1 MCSMRSAAGD
11 PCCGRLGEREGAWR
25 IATGRIGWIGTGR
38 MGAALVTR
46 LLKAASGVAAYRRT
60 RSKAGAL
67 AALEAAVVDS
77 PTGLVDWDVVSTMV
91 SGPADLLDVTCG
103 EGGVL
108 TAGAAPGVRRGFGHG
123 PCGVRR
129 RHDVPGRASERQPK
143 VDRSE
148 RLTLAISGGGDV
160 RLRRLRRAVPDKIKE
175 LPGQRDRVGA
185 L

>member
-1 MCSMRSAAGD
+1 MRSAAGD

-25 IATGRIGWIGTGR
+25 IAIGRIGWIGTGR

-46 LLKAASGVAAYRRT
+46 LLKAACGVAAYRRT

-77 PTGLVDWDVVSTMV
+77 PTGLADREVVSTMV
-91 SGPADLLDVTCG
+91 SGPADLPDVTCG

-108 TAGAAPGVRRGFGHG
+108 TAGAAPGVLAGVRRGFR
-123 PCGVRR
+123 PRSVRCPVVVMSACDGYAAR
-129 RHDVPGRASERQPK
+129 F
-143 VDRSE
+143 
-148 RLTLAISGGGDV
+148 L
-160 RLRRLRRAVPDKIKE
+160 DKIKE
-175 LPGQRDRVGA
+175 LPGQRDRIGA

>member
-1 MCSMRSAAGD
+1 MRSAAGD

-25 IATGRIGWIGTGR
+25 IAIGRIGWIGTGR

-46 LLKAASGVAAYRRT
+46 LLKAAYDVAAYRRT

-77 PTGLVDWDVVSTMV
+77 PTGLADRDVVSTMV
-91 SGPADLLDVTCG
+91 SGPADLPDVTCG

-108 TAGAAPGVRRGFGHG
+108 TAGAAPGVRRGFR
-123 PCGVRR
+123 PRSVRC
-129 RHDVPGRASERQPK
+129 P
-143 VDRSE
+143 
-148 RLTLAISGGGDV
+148 
-160 RLRRLRRAVPDKIKE
+160 AVAMSVYDGYAARFLDKIKE
-175 LPGQRDRVGA
+175 LPGQRDRIGA